1 GDREVRAPAA
11 TTDSPAAAVEQA
23 EIDVVPAAHTP
34 ERILRAVQRP
44 VGHPVA
50 TVLVAVRVA
59 EHQLLEPAPRL
70 ELHGVYAI
78 PEQRAHVVAG
88 VREVLDRLE
97 EGHEVEVAL
106 ESVPS
111 QSHQAALP
119 CEQHGLEQVADLV
132 CHADDEA
139 AHRVG
144 VEL

>member
-1 GDREVRAPAA
+1 TPEMLSGSVRDRGQCVAERDHLALLGEADASVLRRRRHGGDREVRAPAA

-59 EHQLLEPAPRL
+59 EHALLGPAAHL

-78 PEQRAHVVAG
+78 SEQRAHVVRSEERRAG
-88 VREVLDRLE
+88 T
-97 EGHEVEVAL
+97 A
-106 ESVPS
+106 
-111 QSHQAALP
+111 
-119 CEQHGLEQVADLV
+119 
-132 CHADDEA
+132 
-139 AHRVG
+139 
-144 VEL
+144 